1 MVSSFK
7 QLIQLLESPKLVLDE
22 SIKLDD
28 YCILDLSINNKE
40 LHHVKIG
47 NPDLCQGYI
56 DKVLERGK
64 AQVAFG
70 GYLEKRNLYS
80 NNDNFSELNAKRNI
94 HLGIDFWTKA
104 GTKVIAPIKG
114 KVHSFQN
121 NNATG
126 DYGPTIILE
135 HDYENIKFHTLY
147 GHLSIQSLENL
158 TIGQIVDTNQT
169 IATLGTPDINVNYA
183 PHLHFQIIIDIQG
196 KKGDYPGVCSA
207 DTLDFYSKNCPN
219 PNLLLHLPS

>member
-7 QLIQLLESPKLVLDE
+7 QLIQFLESPKLVLDE

-28 YCILDLSINNKE
+28 YCVLDLSINNKE
-40 LHHVKIG
+40 LDIVNIG
-47 NPDLCQGYI
+47 NPNLCQGYI
-56 DKVLERGK
+56 DKVLERGN

-80 NNDNFSELNAKRNI
+80 NNDNFSEFNSKRNI

-104 GTKVIAPIKG
+104 GTKVIAPKKG

-135 HDYENIKFHTLY
+135 HYYENIKFHTLY

-158 TIGQIVDTNQT
+158 TIGQIFDKGET

-183 PHLHFQIIIDIQG
+183 PHLHFQIIIDMEG
-196 KKGDYPGVCSA
+196 KKGDYPGVCSEG
-207 DTLDFYSKNCPN
+207 TLAFYSENCPN